1 MTQAFL
7 RALNQVLAAGIGI
20 TALSLWLYALAF
32 NLRNR
37 VAFTFSAV
45 MLALA
50 LAFGGESLGS
60 AAREPQLAAAW
71 FKVQWIGVI
80 LLPAVYLHLSDA
92 LLATTGRPS
101 RGRRIWLVRAV
112 YAISLAFLFAL
123 LRGKLLG
130 KLHFGALNYYS
141 PTPLSWGFVAF
152 YIIGMGWAWVNFLR
166 AYRRT
171 VVSTSRQR
179 MLYLLLGALAPTF
192 GAFPYSV
199 FLGELGARAPTLFL
213 LASITANIFT
223 TILLV
228 VMAYAVAFF
237 GVPWPD
243 RVVKLRLARWLLRGP
258 VTVSAVLAL
267 TTAVRRFGEHF
278 GHPYT
283 VFAPLTMVV
292 TFLLL
297 EHLIGATAPLWE
309 PLVAGDDQTLRLL
322 SDLEERLF
330 TRQDLAQLLEAVLA
344 ALCDHLRVPSA
355 FILGV
360 EESKLSMWVSVGPKT
375 ELPSGEPQIHLSQE
389 SAHGKIWKWDGFCLL
404 PLHRGEG
411 QPMLGVMGFPCAEP
425 PPADDPT
432 IQTLAERAALALEY
446 FYTGERVAK
455 ALQAFPLPGD
465 LIPRLRAVA
474 RYDQKSVLAP
484 EDQLPP
490 AGEMVR
496 WVKDALSHYWG
507 GPKLSSTPLAN
518 LQVVQETMR
527 ENEEDLPQA
536 VRTVL
541 RAAVERL
548 RPRGERG
555 YTTEWLLY
563 NILEM
568 KFLQG
573 HKVVEVAKRLALSEA
588 SFYRK
593 QRVALEEVV
602 RVLLEMEAE
611 ARKSKAIAPKTEL
624 LGAKP
629 YGKNN
634 RT

>member
-7 RALNQVLAAGIGI
+7 KALNQVLAAGIGI

-37 VAFTFSAV
+37 VAFTFSVV
-45 MLALA
+45 MMVLAI
-50 LAFGGESLGS
+50 AFGGESLGS
-60 AAREPQLAAAW
+60 AAKHPQLAAAW
-71 FKVQWIGVI
+71 FKVQWLGVI

-101 RGRRIWLVRAV
+101 RGRRIWLVRAA
-112 YAISLAFLFAL
+112 YAISLAFLFVL

-141 PTPLSWGFVAF
+141 PTPLSWGFVGF
-152 YIIGMGWAWVNFLR
+152 YIGGMGWAWVNFLR

-171 VVSTSRQR
+171 VVSTSRRR

-199 FLGELGARAPTLFL
+199 FLGELGSRAPILFL

-267 TTAVRRFGEHF
+267 ATAVRRLGEHF

-283 VFAPLTMVV
+283 VFTPLTMVV

-309 PLVAGDDQTLRLL
+309 PLVAGDNQTLRLL

-360 EESKLSMWVSVGPKT
+360 EEGKLAMWVSVGPKT
-375 ELPSGEPQIHLSQE
+375 QLPSGEPQIHLSQE
-389 SAHGKIWKWDGFCLL
+389 STHGEVWKWDGFCLL
-404 PLHRGEG
+404 PLHREEGGE
-411 QPMLGVMGFPCAEP
+411 MLGVMGFPCDEP

-455 ALQAFPLPGD
+455 SLQAFPLPGD

-474 RYDQKSVLAP
+474 RYDQKSVLTP
-484 EDQLPP
+484 EEQLPP
-490 AGEMVR
+490 AGEMVQ

-573 HKVVEVAKRLALSEA
+573 RKVVEVAKRLALSEA

-611 ARKSKAIAPKTEL
+611 ARKSKANAPEPKLSEAKSNDTTED
-624 LGAKP
+624 A
-629 YGKNN
+629 
-634 RT
+634 